1 MFLSSMCECEPVQ
14 YGCVCVS
21 ECLTVM
27 EKRLENNPMLTK
39 WRALIGREK
48 DGITA
53 ARQKYRRQCSVET
66 FCKTSSSQ
74 LSTCN
79 KLTSY
84 FQGEDGVLGC
94 FELL

>member
-1 MFLSSMCECEPVQ
+1 MFLCHVCVSEPVQ

-27 EKRLENNPMLTK
+27 EKRLENNPMLTN
-39 WRALIGREK
+39 WREVIGREK

-66 FCKTSSSQ
+66 FCKASSSQ

>member
-1 MFLSSMCECEPVQ
+1 MFLCHVCVSEPVQ

-21 ECLTVM
+21 ECLTAM

-39 WRALIGREK
+39 WRALIGQEK
-48 DGITA
+48 GGITA

-66 FCKTSSSQ
+66 FFKTSSLQ

>member
-1 MFLSSMCECEPVQ
+1 MFLSFMCECEPVQ

-27 EKRLENNPMLTK
+27 EKKVENNPMLTK

-53 ARQKYRRQCSVET
+53 ARQKCRRQCSVKL
-66 FCKTSSSQ
+66 FVRPLHRSFQLATS
-74 LSTCN
+74 
-79 KLTSY
+79 
-84 FQGEDGVLGC
+84 
-94 FELL
+94 

>member
-1 MFLSSMCECEPVQ
+1 MFLSSMCECERAQ

-21 ECLTVM
+21 ECLTAM
-27 EKRLENNPMLTK
+27 EKKLENSPMLTK

-66 FCKTSSSQ
+66 FCK